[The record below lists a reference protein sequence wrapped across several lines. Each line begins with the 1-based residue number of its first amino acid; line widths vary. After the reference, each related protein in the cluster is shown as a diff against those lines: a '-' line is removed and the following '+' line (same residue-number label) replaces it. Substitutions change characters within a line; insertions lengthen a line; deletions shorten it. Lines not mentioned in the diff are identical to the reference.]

1 MRYGI
6 VLPTPADAWKTV
18 QRAEALGFESAWFF
32 DTQLVSADIFVA
44 MGAAAVSTNHI
55 RLGTGVLIPSN
66 RIAPVAAN
74 ALASL
79 NALAPGRIDFGI
91 GTGFTGRLTMGL
103 PAVKLAEMK
112 EYIRIVYGLLE
123 GKTLTWS
130 FEDRTRKIRFLNAG
144 HGLIN
149 IRDPIPLWLSAFGP
163 KSRALT
169 AELGAGWI
177 NIYRDLT
184 DAARAL
190 ERMREAW
197 TAADTPAEKRRN
209 AILAY
214 GCPLAPGEP
223 ADSDRAMALAGP
235 MAAVTLH
242 RSIEGRGMP
251 IDHLPDEM
259 RRNIA
264 AFGQLYESYRPADA
278 RYLSLHEGH
287 LLYVR
292 EDERR
297 YVTADLIKTRTL
309 TGSEAELRERVYEL
323 ERMGYQELAVQVLP
337 GLDYDQQ
344 LGDWARVLG
353 LG

>member
-6 VLPTPADAWKTV
+6 VMPTPADAWKAIK
-18 QRAEALGFESAWFF
+18 RAEELGFESAWLF

-44 MGAAAVSTNHI
+44 LGAAAISTSRI

-79 NALAPGRIDFGI
+79 NALAPGRIDFGL

-103 PAVKLAEMK
+103 PAIRLAEMK
-112 EYIRIVYGLLE
+112 EYVRIVYGLLE
-123 GKTLTWS
+123 GETLSWS
-130 FEDRTRKIRFLNAG
+130 FEDKDRKIRFLNPG

-149 IRDPIPLWLSAFGP
+149 TAEPIPLWLSAFGP
-163 KSRALT
+163 KSRALA

-177 NIYRDLT
+177 NIFRDDAEAGRGIEAMRQAW
-184 DAARAL
+184 DAAG
-190 ERMREAW
+190 
-197 TAADTPAEKRRN
+197 TPADARRA

-214 GCPLAPGEP
+214 GCPLAPGE
-223 ADSDRAMALAGP
+223 AFDGERAMALAGP

-251 IDHLPDEM
+251 IDHLPEEL
-259 RRNIA
+259 RRNIT
-264 AFGQLYESYRPADA
+264 AFRQLYQSYEPADA

-292 EDERR
+292 DDERR
-297 YVTADLIKTRTL
+297 YVTAELIRTRTL
-309 TGSEAELRERVYEL
+309 TGEEAELRQKIAAL
-323 ERMGYQELAVQVLP
+323 ETMGYDELAVQVLP
-337 GLDYDQQ
+337 GRDYDEQ
-344 LGDWARVLG
+344 LADWARVLG